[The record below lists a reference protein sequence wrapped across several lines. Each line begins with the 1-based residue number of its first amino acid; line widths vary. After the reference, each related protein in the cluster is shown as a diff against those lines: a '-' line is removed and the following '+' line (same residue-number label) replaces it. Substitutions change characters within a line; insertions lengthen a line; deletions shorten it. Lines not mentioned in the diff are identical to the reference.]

1 MTLCSSLGLLLTLP
15 LWPAHC
21 CCALLQAF
29 EEVVLDQQIASEK
42 LWRNRTDID
51 VRRGILRDPDTQV
64 IISMR

>member
-1 MTLCSSLGLLLTLP
+1 
-15 LWPAHC
+15 
-21 CCALLQAF
+21 
-29 EEVVLDQQIASEK
+29 VVLDQQIASEK